1 MTVATNTTPAT
12 RGPVTG
18 SGGVG
23 SDVAV
28 LSVAG
33 GTLVTIT
40 DGERRP

>member
-1 MTVATNTTPAT
+1 MTTATNTTAAA

-18 SGGVG
+18 PVVSGPMWP
-23 SDVAV
+23 V